1 MKERERESKRGREEM
16 DREREI
22 VRKGLYFLSIM
33 TESIFVSCKTLISY
47 LQYYLDIPLGR

>member
-1 MKERERESKRGREEM
+1 M

-47 LQYYLDIPLGR
+47 L